1 MNPASSPPR
10 QRARI
15 PLIVAAILG
24 LIVICGINYAAWLS
38 VAARPLPE
46 RQPGELAW
54 NAFAGISGT
63 DGAWKIP
70 AELRAHHG
78 QAITITGVLV
88 PHPALRSGNRL
99 LGALFAPPAKFS
111 CCGLSCDPRP
121 AVTMLVEFASP
132 IPDPGN
138 QRLARIRGVL
148 AADGSAIGWAATS
161 LSAATVE
168 LLRDP

>member
-1 MNPASSPPR
+1 MNHTPAPAR
-10 QRARI
+10 QRARVPI
-15 PLIVAAILG
+15 IVAVVLG
-24 LIVICGINYAAWLS
+24 LIVVIGINYVAWRS
-38 VAARPLPE
+38 VAARPLPAL
-46 RQPGELAW
+46 QPGELTW
-54 NAFAGISGT
+54 NAFAGISGS

-70 AELRAHHG
+70 AELHVHHG
-78 QAITITGVLV
+78 QAVTITGVLV
-88 PHPALRSGNRL
+88 AHPALRSGKEL

-121 AVTMLVEFASP
+121 AVTMLVEFANP
-132 IPDPGN
+132 IADPGK

-148 AADGSAIGWAATS
+148 SADGTATGWAATS